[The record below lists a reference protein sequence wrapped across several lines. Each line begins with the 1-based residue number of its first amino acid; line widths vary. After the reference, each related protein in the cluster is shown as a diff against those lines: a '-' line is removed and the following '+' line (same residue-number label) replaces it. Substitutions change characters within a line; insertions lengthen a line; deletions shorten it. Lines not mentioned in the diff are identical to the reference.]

1 MLIKN
6 PTATKHCDCHYCN
19 GGVCDGDLC
28 GCPCCIGRCDCC
40 SSEEGL
46 VEAEKRHAAAV
57 RARPARDCRG
67 HDIVSNDHDD
77 DDYESE
83 REGDYEDDIPVLLEE
98 TSRTFGNAFQYGSP
112 EWKAAVKVV
121 IAAIVVTAG
130 LCVYER
136 VSPRPPVAVECK

>member
-28 GCPCCIGRCDCC
+28 GCPCCAGRCDCC
-40 SSEEGL
+40 SSEEEL
-46 VEAEKRHAAAV
+46 VEVERRHATAV
-57 RARPARDCRG
+57 AARPARDCRG
-67 HDIVSNDHDD
+67 HDIVSND
-77 DDYESE
+77 
-83 REGDYEDDIPVLLEE
+83 YEDDYDDILVLREE
-98 TSRTFGNAFQYGSP
+98 TSRSFRNVFQYGSP
-112 EWKAAVKVV
+112 EWKTAVEVV

-130 LCVYER
+130 LEVYER